1 MNQTDKLELQ
11 VAEEQDGSAV
21 VILPAGEAPI
31 EGSNTN
37 EGQNNATGAQDE
49 PLNQQNDDTN
59 DGDDGL
65 DDDPDRE
72 AIRAARREER
82 KLKKQIHREKARESN
97 HLINALKKQNQDLA
111 ARLAAVEQ
119 KTSGA
124 ELARVDKAID
134 DANVQVEFAK
144 MKMKDAVVQQ
154 DGEGVAKAE
163 ELLYDA
169 RRKLESLQNIKQQA
183 TRQSTQP
190 KQNIQAP
197 DPVVQRYASD
207 WMKDNSWYDPQGR
220 DLDSQITQRIDRQ
233 LTEEGYDPTTEE
245 YWEVLNDQ
253 VQKYLPHRKNT
264 GYNDSNVRNQ
274 RPRAI
279 VTGSGRDS
287 SATAGKPNEFR
298 LSPERVAAIKEA
310 GLWDNPELR
319 QKAIRNYAQWDRS
332 NKNQRS

>member
-1 MNQTDKLELQ
+1 MTPNDKLDLQ

-21 VILPAGEAPI
+21 VTLPAGDALI
-31 EGSNTN
+31 DNGNTN
-37 EGQNNATGAQDE
+37 DDQNNDSDAQDE
-49 PLNQQNDDTN
+49 HLNAQNNDQN

-65 DDDPDRE
+65 DDDPERD

-144 MKMKDAVVQQ
+144 MKMKDAVTTQ

-183 TRQSTQP
+183 TRQTTQP
-190 KQNIQAP
+190 RQNIQPP
-197 DPVVQRYASD
+197 DPVVQRYATD
-207 WMKDNSWYDPQGR
+207 WMKDNAWYDPQGR
-220 DLDSQITQRIDRQ
+220 DLDSQITQRIDKQ
-233 LTEEGYDPTTEE
+233 LSDEGYDPTTEE
-245 YWEVLNDQ
+245 YWEILNDQ

-287 SATAGKPNEFR
+287 SSAAGKPNEFR
-298 LSPERVAAIKEA
+298 LSPDRVAAIKEA
-310 GLWDNPELR
+310 GMWDNPELR
-319 QKAIRNYAQWDRS
+319 QKAIRNYAQWDRT